1 MIRAS
6 VFTDR
11 AIEHRGGPE
20 ALEAALGRP
29 SSAAELIATPDDRWL
44 SRAAF
49 GIMAAGFVWRV
60 VENMWPKHEEALF
73 GFELEP
79 VAFLGDGDI
88 DVLADTKGVIGHRT
102 KLAAI
107 RDNARMMLD
116 VAADHGSFGEFVAG
130 WPADDIV
137 GLWTWLKKNGSRLG
151 GQTGPYFLR
160 AMGVDT
166 PLMTRDVVQALV
178 DAGVIDKAPTSQRA
192 LREVQAAFSTW
203 RAETGRSY
211 TELSKILACSIG

>member
-1 MIRAS
+1 MKPAS
-6 VFTDR
+6 VFIER
-11 AIEHRGGPE
+11 AMTHKGGPA
-20 ALEAALGRP
+20 ALEELLGQPTPRADLAA
-29 SSAAELIATPDDRWL
+29 IPDDRWL

-60 VENMWPKHEEALF
+60 VDNMWPKHEEALF

-79 VAFLGDGDI
+79 VAFLSDADI
-88 DVLADTKGVIGHRT
+88 DTLADTDGVIGHRG
-102 KLAAI
+102 KLTAI

-116 VAADHGSFGEFVAG
+116 VVADHGSFGEFVAE

-151 GQTGPYFLR
+151 GRTGPYFLR

-166 PLMTRDVVQALV
+166 PLMTQDVVKALV
-178 DAGVIDKAPTSQRA
+178 EAGVVDKAPTSQKA
-192 LREVQAAFSTW
+192 LRAVQAAFSAW
-203 RAETGRSY
+203 QAETGRSY
-211 TELSKILACSIG
+211 TELSRILAYSIG